1 MTYHSVGEILR
12 VKHATY
18 GEICDRLSGVTP
30 NQAGF
35 HPPQGGW
42 SIAEV
47 LEHVNI
53 VEHQMLA
60 VIVKLTV
67 KTEGEQN
74 AAAGTTMRPVSL
86 QAIIDRSKTE
96 KYRASEAALPTGT
109 IGIDVSLNNL
119 RDVEEQLDGLRPRL
133 ESIDLTHA
141 VFPNRL
147 FGPLTLGEWLAF
159 VEIHERR
166 HLGQIESIMA
176 SPGFADLGGQ
186 GRIAG

>member
-1 MTYHSVGEILR
+1 MTYHNVGEILR
-12 VKHATY
+12 AKHATY
-18 GEICDRLSGVTP
+18 HEICERLSGVTP

-60 VIVKLTV
+60 VITKLTK
-67 KTEGEQN
+67 KTEDERKTDGHS
-74 AAAGTTMRPVSL
+74 TMIAVSL
-86 QAIIDRSKTE
+86 QAVIDRSKTE
-96 KYRASEAALPTGT
+96 KYQSSESALPTGT
-109 IGIDVSLNNL
+109 IGVDESLKNL
-119 RDVEEQLDGLRPRL
+119 RDVEEQLDGLRSKL
-133 ESIDLTHA
+133 ESIDLAHA

-159 VEIHERR
+159 VEVHERR

-186 GRIAG
+186 TRIAG